1 VLQLLATGDSWRIA
15 AFDSRTG
22 SSK

>member
-1 VLQLLATGDSWRIA
+1 VLQLLSTGEGWRIA

-22 SSK
+22 PPR

>member
-1 VLQLLATGDSWRIA
+1 VLQLLASGEGWRIA